1 MMAATAL
8 VGLPYGRVPS
18 APGAS
23 AFAARTVEWIRDHG
37 GGPLVD
43 LLETVCFQLLIPSG
57 AAPGPADLPSTQPRA
72 ALPAGVSA
80 PAPLAPLP
88 GFAPLPGEGQWQ
100 PGRLLGAGTRALVWG
115 LDTDLAGSWGA
126 DGSQPQYT
134 WRSGVGVDAS
144 GDLVYVGGDRMSLH
158 TLAQALRDAGAIRG
172 MQLDVHSAM
181 VDLFSYPAAS
191 MPGSEACRCC
201 RRCPELA
208 PATWCP
214 TSGTS
219 SP

>member
-1 MMAATAL
+1 MA
-8 VGLPYGRVPS
+8 
-18 APGAS
+18 
-23 AFAARTVEWIRDHG
+23 D
-37 GGPLVD
+37 
-43 LLETVCFQLLIPSG
+43 
-57 AAPGPADLPSTQPRA
+57 
-72 ALPAGVSA
+72 
-80 PAPLAPLP
+80 
-88 GFAPLPGEGQWQ
+88 
-100 PGRLLGAGTRALVWG
+100 
-115 LDTDLAGSWGA
+115 
-126 DGSQPQYT
+126 T

-144 GDLVYVGGDRMSLH
+144 GDLLYVGGDRMSLH

-191 MPGSEACRCC
+191 MPGSEECRCC